1 MKGEKMIVER
11 YTFHVKS
18 GKVQDAIEWAN
29 EGRKNVWSQVPTKI
43 YSSMIGPWNTIVIE
57 NEFEDFADR
66 EKSQNQVG
74 TSGAWADWIAKWD
87 ELIDGH
93 GKNEIWN
100 VE

>member
-1 MKGEKMIVER
+1 MIVER
-11 YTFHVKS
+11 YVFHVKS
-18 GKVQDAIEWAN
+18 GKFQEAIEWAN
-29 EGRKNVWSQVPTKI
+29 EGRKNIWSQVPSKI
-43 YSSMIGPWNTIVIE
+43 YSSEIGPWNTIVIE

-66 EKSQNQVG
+66 KKSMSPVG
-74 TSGAWADWIAKWD
+74 TSEAWAPWYAKWN